1 MTIRISLTTKR
12 STSDSRWPNETRLYL
27 FRHGYTRYN
36 LEKRYQGR
44 SDLPLTEEEKER
56 IQPFRFQDDILIPA
70 ESVTAGPA
78 VSAGSEKTLSSVC
91 DNEQAVYV
99 SPALRARQTARLLF
113 PGAKQIIV
121 EQFQE
126 MDFGIFEGRSADE
139 MKDDA
144 QYRSWVNSM
153 CEAPVPG
160 GESRAQ
166 FTERVAERFEII
178 AREALENRHQR
189 LIIVAH
195 GGVQMAVMDHFGP
208 NDRPYWAWQTEPAAA
223 VEAVI
228 T

>member
-12 STSDSRWPNETRLYL
+12 SESDSRSRNEVRLYL

-44 SDLPLTEEEKER
+44 SDLPLLKQEMER
-56 IQPFRFQDDILIPA
+56 IQPYRFQDDSVPA
-70 ESVTAGPA
+70 LSGP
-78 VSAGSEKTLSSVC
+78 VRFGSEKSLSSVSE
-91 DNEQAVYV
+91 NEQAVYV
-99 SPALRARQTARLLF
+99 SPALRARQTAGLLF
-113 PGAKQIIV
+113 PGMKQIIV
-121 EQFQE
+121 PKFQE

-139 MKDDA
+139 MEDDS
-144 QYRSWVNSM
+144 QYRSWVDSM

-166 FTERVAERFEII
+166 FTERVAGCFEII
-178 AREALENRHQR
+178 AKEELDKGQKR

-195 GGVQMAVMDHFGP
+195 GGVQMAVMDRFGP
-208 NDRPYWAWQTEPAAA
+208 KDRPYWAWQTEPAAA

-228 T
+228 S